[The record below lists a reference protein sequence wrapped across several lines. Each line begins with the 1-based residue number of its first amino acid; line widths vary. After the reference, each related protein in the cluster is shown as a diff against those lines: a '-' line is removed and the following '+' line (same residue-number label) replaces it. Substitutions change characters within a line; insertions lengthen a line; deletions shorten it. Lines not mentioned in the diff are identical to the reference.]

1 MVSRGACKR
10 SSRLWVQSRNGEWQ
24 RHGTFFPS
32 LVENGPLVLS
42 LSSIFS
48 HFVSIILRVNFL
60 WLWRR
65 NVVIFP
71 LIITLFTLLCYYCPF
86 EEVCSCSLKLC
97 FVPCS
102 VEIGLLAPK
111 EIRFFKIT
119 QILCSYV
126 SYFFSFFC
134 TDRLQ
139 INNTI
144 KRWQCKPNTWSYGT
158 IASFSNSRYRS
169 NAPKPHSRTHA
180 ITLTHQYGS
189 RTLVFALKHHRL
201 VPETSYIAP
210 THQRFISKHRLSR

>member
-1 MVSRGACKR
+1 MVLFFQVWLKMAPGSFI
-10 SSRLWVQSRNGEWQ
+10 VINIF
-24 RHGTFFPS
+24 TFCFYHLESKFPMIM
-32 LVENGPLVLS
+32 EKKCY
-42 LSSIFS
+42 
-48 HFVSIILRVNFL
+48 
-60 WLWRR
+60 
-65 NVVIFP
+65 FP
-71 LIITLFTLLCYYCPF
+71 LIIFSFTLLCYYCRF

-126 SYFFSFFC
+126 SYFFFFFC

-139 INNTI
+139 INNTT

-158 IASFSNSRYRS
+158 IASFSNSRYHS
-169 NAPKPHSRTHA
+169 NAPKPHSRTHV
-180 ITLTHQYGS
+180 ITLTHQSGF

-201 VPETSYIAP
+201 VPETS
-210 THQRFISKHRLSR
+210 LSRQHIKGSFTHKVYRANDSIIL

>member
-1 MVSRGACKR
+1 MSHWRIKTT
-10 SSRLWVQSRNGEWQ
+10 WY
-24 RHGTFFPS
+24 FFSKFGWKCPPPPGS
-32 LVENGPLVLS
+32 FIVINIFT
-42 LSSIFS
+42 IFS
-48 HFVSIILRVNFL
+48 QFVFLRVNFL

-71 LIITLFTLLCYYCPF
+71 LINILFTLLCYYCPF

-126 SYFFSFFC
+126 SYFFFFFC

-180 ITLTHQYGS
+180 ITLTHQSGS

-201 VPETSYIAP
+201 VPETS
-210 THQRFISKHRLSR
+210 LSRQHIKDSFPNIVYRAKH